1 MIVLTVSYYKST
13 CPLLNN
19 PMKNASYV
27 RFGLM
32 MLTSFVVMYGL
43 MFINLAQSDHF
54 MLSTTRTYMSL
65 CMVAAM
71 AIIMMSYMLSMYEN
85 TRLNVAILVGSA
97 VVFIASLAMLRNQTF
112 VSDEEW
118 MHGMIPHHSS
128 AIMTSQNAN
137 LQDPEAREL
146 AREIIEAQKR
156 EIAEMKRMLER
167 MENSR

>member
-1 MIVLTVSYYKST
+1 
-13 CPLLNN
+13 
-19 PMKNASYV
+19 MKNASYV

-43 MFINLAQSDHF
+43 MFINLAQIDHF

-71 AIIMMSYMLSMYEN
+71 AIIMMSYMLSMYKN
-85 TRLNVAILVGSA
+85 TRLNIAILVGSGVIFVA
-97 VVFIASLAMLRNQTF
+97 ALAMLRTQTF
-112 VSDEEW
+112 ISDEEW

-128 AIMTSQNAN
+128 AIMTSQNAD
-137 LQDPEAREL
+137 LQDPEAQQL

-156 EIAEMKRMLER
+156 EIAEMKRILHRLE
-167 MENSR
+167 SAD